1 MTALVMPLLRS
12 DRRTITPP
20 VTLTHTLSLVRQ
32 DYLTALSHTTTTTA
46 NRTTATT
53 YLLLCSCE
61 HSSKHAAVQ
70 EVVAVVVVAA
80 VVGCVFLNDSG
91 LLVEVKKISSSGS
104 IS

>member
-20 VTLTHTLSLVRQ
+20 VTLTHTLFLSYETRLPHCS
-32 DYLTALSHTTTTTA
+32 LSHTTTTT
-46 NRTTATT
+46 TTTT
-53 YLLLCSCE
+53 YLLLCSCK
-61 HSSKHAAVQ
+61 HSSKHAALQ

-91 LLVEVKKISSSGS
+91 LLLEVKNQ
-104 IS
+104 